1 MGISN
6 LFEVANTAVTAQR
19 LAIEVAGE
27 NIANVNTDGYSRQQ
41 VIMTNKPVTTSNGF
55 PLGTGVEVQSVR
67 RSYDGMLQQQI
78 VNGNSTYQ
86 QNLAR
91 QTALTQIQPS
101 FNELATDG
109 LGKAVDNFFSAWS
122 DLSANPQGTA
132 ERQALLSTTQV
143 MVDNFHQMSQTL
155 TGIQTTAD
163 NQLVG
168 ITADVS
174 ENARGLALV
183 NSQIMATNAVGG
195 NANELLD
202 QRDLLLR
209 KLSEKIGITSTLQS
223 DGTATVT
230 LTGGAHEPL
239 VSGNKYATLY
249 TNPNGGK
256 NDILITGVGNPAP
269 AAIPTLD
276 ANVTTTIG
284 GPGNSLGELGGTLQV
299 RDTIVPGYLGKV
311 NEMAAQLV
319 SAVNTQHQAGYGI
332 DGPPPT
338 NLHDFFLAGGTTAAT
353 ISLDP
358 ALTANT
364 IAAGLPTASD
374 PVPSSNNN
382 GNALQLAALKNASF
396 GFSTGSTTFA
406 GFYSSLVSTVGID
419 TQSAQNTTIQ
429 GEAFLKQLNTLQ
441 QSNSGVSLDEELT
454 NLTKYQQA
462 FQGAAKVLNT
472 ATEMLDTI
480 LGLVR

>member
-91 QTALTQIQPS
+91 QTALSQIQPS

-109 LGKAVDNFFSAWS
+109 LGKAVDNFFGAWS

-132 ERQALLSTTQV
+132 ERQALLSTSQV

-155 TGIQTTAD
+155 TGVQTTAD

-183 NSQIMATNAVGG
+183 NNQIMATNAVGG

-209 KLSEKIGITSTLQS
+209 KLSEKVGITSTLQS

-269 AAIPTLD
+269 AVIPTLD
-276 ANVTTTIG
+276 ANVTGTIG

-299 RDTIVPGYLGKV
+299 RDSIVPGYLGKV

-319 SAVNTQHQAGYGI
+319 SAVNTQHQAGYAL
-332 DGPPPT
+332 DGTT
-338 NLHDFFLAGGTTAAT
+338 NNDFFAAAGTTAAS
-353 ISLDP
+353 IALDP
-358 ALTANT
+358 ALSANK

-374 PVPSSNNN
+374 PIPTSSNNN
-382 GNALQLAALKNASF
+382 GNALSLAALKSASF
-396 GFSTGSTTFA
+396 GFSTGNATFA

-419 TQSAQNTTIQ
+419 TQSAQNTATQ

-472 ATEMLDTI
+472 ATEMLDTV